1 METSNAMCFVCGVD
15 NPIGLHLEFTDE
27 DWVSTAEFV
36 TRPEFQGYHG
46 ILHGGIMSTLLDEI
60 MARPLNAKGISAVT
74 AKLEVRFRQAVPIGT
89 KITVRGELV
98 SQRGRMYEM
107 KATLT
112 REDGETAAEATATF
126 MAMK

>member
-15 NPIGLHLEFTDE
+15 NPIGLHLQFTDE
-27 DWVSTAEFV
+27 EWASSAEFI
-36 TRPEFQGYHG
+36 TRPEFQGYQG

-98 SQRGRMYEM
+98 SQRGRLYEM
-107 KATLT
+107 KAALT
-112 REDGETAAEATATF
+112 REDGESAAEATATF